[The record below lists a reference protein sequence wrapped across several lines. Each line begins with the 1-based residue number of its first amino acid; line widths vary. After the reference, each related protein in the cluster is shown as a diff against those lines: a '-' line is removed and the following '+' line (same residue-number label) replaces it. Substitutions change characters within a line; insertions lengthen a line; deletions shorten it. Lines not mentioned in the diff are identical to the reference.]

1 MPVAVVATLAAMAM
15 VATVATRESV
25 ATVATG
31 SVATAV
37 VAIVATAAMVVAV
50 VRLRLLKVPL
60 LALRRLRLPR
70 PLRPRVVLNK
80 TVLSHGV
87 DRLVRWVS
95 GCLDELSRATY
106 GDFQLRQ
113 VPAFQ
118 AGSRLEIRLLFLHHA
133 GFAFDAG
140 E

>member
-1 MPVAVVATLAAMAM
+1 M
-15 VATVATRESV
+15 
-25 ATVATG
+25 VATG

-37 VAIVATAAMVVAV
+37 VAMVATAVMVAVAV

-118 AGSRLEIRLLFLHHA
+118 AGSRLEIRLLFLHDVGIAAREAVCIFSHI
-133 GFAFDAG
+133 GRVRG
-140 E
+140 TMN